1 MEPEASTDTAQPSQ
15 LAQPIDGP
23 AKKDI
28 ENEVSSIL
36 ASRSEENVKAV
47 ALKLVFHV
55 YFIFF
60 YMFYSICYQSV
71 HFYLIYCF
79 VLIILNYS
87 FK

>member
-1 MEPEASTDTAQPSQ
+1 MEPETSTDTAQPSQ

-28 ENEVSSIL
+28 ENEVSNIL

-55 YFIFF
+55 YFTFFSIFLQ
-60 YMFYSICYQSV
+60 YLLLICTFLS
-71 HFYLIYCF
+71 YLLFCF
-79 VLIILNYS
+79 NNS
-87 FK
+87 